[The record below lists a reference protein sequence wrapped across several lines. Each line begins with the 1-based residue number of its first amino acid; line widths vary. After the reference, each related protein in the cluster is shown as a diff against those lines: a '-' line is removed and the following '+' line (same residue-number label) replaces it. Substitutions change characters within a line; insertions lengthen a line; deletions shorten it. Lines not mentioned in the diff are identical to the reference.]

1 MAQATK
7 GQLIIHAIHRHRD
20 LIIIGDARIVADK
33 IRERANK
40 YQEAE
45 RLMDKDTLIQTVR
58 SKYGSTPNYLFHK
71 GRRNN
76 PEMSMFHEF
85 ERASGKDKR
94 VLAHK
99 IREWIAGT
107 DKEPIRV

>member
-1 MAQATK
+1 MQATK
-7 GQLIIHAIHRHRD
+7 GQLVIHAIHRHRD
-20 LIIIGDARIVADK
+20 LIIIGDARMVATK

-45 RLMDKDTLIQTVR
+45 KDIDKETLIQTAR
-58 SKYGSTPNYLFHK
+58 SKFGSTPNYLFHK

-76 PEMSMFHEF
+76 PEMTMFHEF
-85 ERASGKDKR
+85 ERASGKDKK

-107 DKEPIRV
+107 DKTPITV